1 VAGRIGIDFG
11 TSNTVVAVWDPA
23 SEEARP
29 LHFND
34 YGRRLDTVAGSH
46 GANGGDSASII
57 PSLVHFAPEG
67 SRWLGQQVIDR
78 NLLADKERT
87 FRLMKRYVAN
97 RSPVKKR
104 IDGQSISH
112 FDAGAAFI
120 EAVLGLTAAE
130 LGAGDEEI
138 AMTVPVDAYEHYDD
152 WLTSVAE
159 TAGFP
164 RVRLIDEPS
173 AAALGYG
180 ANIQPG
186 SVYLVFD
193 FGGGTLDVAVVL
205 IEVSETATLGRR
217 CRVLGKA
224 GTDIGGAT
232 FDTLLFQEVLKR
244 NDKRDRDEDVQR
256 VSGRLLADCEQAK
269 IKLSFEREA
278 DISFMNPDTGAVL
291 AATITRDEFEDL
303 LDEHELLARMDGCIR
318 KAIAA
323 ARERGYDEA
332 AIHTVLMV
340 GGSSQIPVVRKSVQ
354 RFFGKDRVRNDRP
367 LDAVARGAAAF
378 VAGVDF
384 FDHIQHTYAIRHVD
398 TNKGQYAFRE
408 LVAKGTPYPT
418 EEPLAGMTIK
428 ASYDGQTKLG
438 LAIFEIGESRD
449 RGGVEL
455 VFDPSGA
462 ARLMEVSDAELSGRS
477 HFWINEETPTFL
489 TAEPPASQGE
499 ARFGVEFGIDANKR
513 LLLTATDLRSKQ
525 TVLRDYPVVKL
536 S

>member
-1 VAGRIGIDFG
+1 MAGRIGIDFG

-23 SEEARP
+23 SEQARP
-29 LHFND
+29 LHFPD
-34 YGRRLDTVAGSH
+34 YGRQLDAPENAAAGR
-46 GANGGDSASII
+46 ASII
-57 PSLVHFAPEG
+57 PSLVHFAEGG

-78 NLLADKERT
+78 NLLENKERT
-87 FRLMKRYVAN
+87 FRLMKRYIAN
-97 RSPVKKR
+97 RSPVKKK

-112 FDAGAAFI
+112 FDAGRAFI
-120 EAVLGLTAAE
+120 EAVIGLTASE
-130 LGAGDEEI
+130 LEAGEEEI

-152 WLTSVAE
+152 WLTGVAE

-180 ANIQPG
+180 ADIQPG
-186 SVYLVFD
+186 NVYLVFD
-193 FGGGTLDVAVVL
+193 FGGGTLDVAIVL
-205 IEVSETATLGRR
+205 IEPSDTAALGRR

-232 FDTLLFQEVLKR
+232 FDSLLFQEVLKR

-256 VSGRLLADCEQAK
+256 ISGRLLADCEQAK
-269 IKLSFEREA
+269 IQLSFERQAE
-278 DISFMNPDTGAVL
+278 ISFMNPDTGAVL
-291 AATITRDEFEDL
+291 AATIARDEFEDL
-303 LDEHELLARMDGCIR
+303 LDEHDLLARMDACIR
-318 KAIAA
+318 KAITG
-323 ARERGYDEA
+323 ARERGYDES

-354 RFFGKDRVRNDRP
+354 RLFGKDKVRTDRP

-398 TNKGQYAFRE
+398 SNRGQYAFRE

-418 EEPLAGMTIK
+418 DEPMAGLTIK
-428 ASYDGQTKLG
+428 ASYDGQAKLG
-438 LAIFEIGESRD
+438 LAIFEIGEARSG
-449 RGGVEL
+449 GGVEL
-455 VFDPSGA
+455 VFDPGGA
-462 ARLMEVSDAELSGRS
+462 ARLMEVTAAELSGRS

-489 TAEPPASQGE
+489 DAEPPANQGE
-499 ARFGVEFGIDANKR
+499 ACFGVEFGIDANKR
-513 LLLTATDLRSKQ
+513 LLVTATDLRSKQ
-525 TVLRDYPVVKL
+525 TVLKDYPVVKL